1 MSTATAAPMATGD
14 PGRITKSPDERK
26 AILADRVSLLLGQGR
41 RVEYASEFDVVLVR
55 GHPLGHGLDR
65 LPRFLT
71 RLFAGEKRELVAVDE
86 SGTVTVE
93 DE

>member
-1 MSTATAAPMATGD
+1 MVGA
-14 PGRITKSPDERK
+14 KSPDERK

-41 RVEYASEFDVVLVR
+41 RVEYKSKFDVVLVH
-55 GHPLGHGLDR
+55 GQPLGHR

-71 RLFAGEKRELVAVDE
+71 RRFAGEKRELVAVDE